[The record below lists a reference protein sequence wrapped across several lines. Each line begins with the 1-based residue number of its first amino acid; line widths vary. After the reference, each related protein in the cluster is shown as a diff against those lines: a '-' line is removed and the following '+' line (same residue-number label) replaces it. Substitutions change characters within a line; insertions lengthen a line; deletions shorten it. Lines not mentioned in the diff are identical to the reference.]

1 MGKLDITQKSFFENA
16 EHFADLMN
24 GVYFGGKPVLKA
36 EELTSVNSV
45 LQKADEEVALE
56 KLRDVVKMQT
66 KDGRVFALY
75 VLENQYR
82 IDYSMLV
89 RIMVEES
96 LEYENQVKAIRKRN
110 KEKYRNVLSPDEYLY
125 GFRKRDRLY
134 PIHTLVLYWGD
145 KEWDA
150 IDSLRELTTISV
162 DDTNMEQCVAALV
175 PDYRIRVYDL
185 NKVEDFSDFRTT
197 LRTLFEFYSKR
208 KDVKELKEYMKRNEP
223 EIRKLDKDSR
233 FLLATLIKEKRLVI
247 ELQKQEE
254 QKEKEEEGVCKAIDD
269 MIEEG
274 RMEGMN
280 AGRIKGK
287 VENVLEL
294 LEDVGQLSESL
305 KKRISEETNLENLS
319 KWLKLAAR
327 SKTIA
332 DFEAAM

>member
-1 MGKLDITQKSFFENA
+1 MCR
-16 EHFADLMN
+16 
-24 GVYFGGKPVLKA
+24 
-36 EELTSVNSV
+36 SVG
-45 LQKADEEVALE
+45 A
-56 KLRDVVKMQT
+56 
-66 KDGRVFALY
+66 G
-75 VLENQYR
+75 
-82 IDYSMLV
+82 
-89 RIMVEES
+89 
-96 LEYENQVKAIRKRN
+96 
-110 KEKYRNVLSPDEYLY
+110 
-125 GFRKRDRLY
+125 
-134 PIHTLVLYWGD
+134 
-145 KEWDA
+145 
-150 IDSLRELTTISV
+150 
-162 DDTNMEQCVAALV
+162 
-175 PDYRIRVYDL
+175 YRIRVYDL
-185 NKVEDFSDFRTT
+185 NKVEDFRTT

>member
-150 IDSLRELTTISV
+150 IDSLRELTTISA

-175 PDYRIRVYDL
+175 PDIVSVYM
-185 NKVEDFSDFRTT
+185 T
-197 LRTLFEFYSKR
+197 
-208 KDVKELKEYMKRNEP
+208 
-223 EIRKLDKDSR
+223 
-233 FLLATLIKEKRLVI
+233 
-247 ELQKQEE
+247 
-254 QKEKEEEGVCKAIDD
+254 
-269 MIEEG
+269 
-274 RMEGMN
+274 
-280 AGRIKGK
+280 
-287 VENVLEL
+287 
-294 LEDVGQLSESL
+294 
-305 KKRISEETNLENLS
+305 
-319 KWLKLAAR
+319 
-327 SKTIA
+327 
-332 DFEAAM
+332 